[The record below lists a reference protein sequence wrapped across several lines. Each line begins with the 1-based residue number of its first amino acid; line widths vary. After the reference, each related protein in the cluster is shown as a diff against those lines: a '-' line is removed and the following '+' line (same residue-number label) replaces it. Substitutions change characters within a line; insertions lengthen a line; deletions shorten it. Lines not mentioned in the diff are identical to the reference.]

1 MKNSIL
7 ARNIILIKMKRV
19 YLLRAIAH
27 QKSVDLCKPLSEKTK
42 SRSKKKEKAFKIKN
56 HF

>member
-1 MKNSIL
+1 
-7 ARNIILIKMKRV
+7 MKRV